1 MRKDK
6 PSITA
11 YKVAMNVV
19 TLGTI
24 PEMREILPNGI
35 VEATETLLV
44 ASGAASARKIGW
56 ARSPRMLSVYKAFDW
71 VLPGQFEAFASRK
84 AFC

>member
-56 ARSPRMLSVYKAFDW
+56 GFIKITQICPTKQMELTAP
-71 VLPGQFEAFASRK
+71 PEP
-84 AFC
+84 